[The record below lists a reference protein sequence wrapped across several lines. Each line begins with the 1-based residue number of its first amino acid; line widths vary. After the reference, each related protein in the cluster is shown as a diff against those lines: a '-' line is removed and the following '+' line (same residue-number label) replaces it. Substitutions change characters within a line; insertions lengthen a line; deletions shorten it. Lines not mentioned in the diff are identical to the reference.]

1 MRPQVAL
8 RLVLVAV
15 LAGALALAGCG
26 GDDASDKSASELIE
40 ATFSSDQ
47 PVESGRLQLGVRAD
61 LAESGSL
68 EGTLTARFA
77 QGGEDQLPKLD
88 GQLSLVTDG
97 GSLEAGAISTGD
109 KGYLVVAGQAYEVP
123 ASDWARIT
131 KAYAASE
138 RETDKRRR
146 AQPTLDQLG
155 IDPRRWLVDPRKD
168 GEGDVEGVETIHLT
182 AGVDVPRMLADV
194 TKLAQ
199 GNDISEQLGADDAE
213 ELEKAVRSARVE
225 VDTGKE
231 DERLRRLVVRLELS
245 AGTLE
250 LSLRYSEL
258 DEPQEIRAPEG
269 ARPLSELTE
278 TLERAAGAAAQDD
291 PYTTCLQEAGADLAK
306 VQECAKHL

>member
-8 RLVLVAV
+8 RAVLAVV

-47 PVESGRLQLGVRAD
+47 PVESGRLQIGVRAD

-77 QGGEDQLPKLD
+77 QGGEGQLPKLD

-109 KGYLVVAGQAYEVP
+109 KGFLVVYGQAYEVP
-123 ASDWARIT
+123 EADWRSIT
-131 KAYAASE
+131 KAYTASE
-138 RETDKRRR
+138 RETDRRRR
-146 AQPTLDQLG
+146 AQPTLDSLG

-168 GEGDVEGVETIHLT
+168 GESEVEGVETIHLT
-182 AGVDVPRMLADV
+182 AGVDVPRMVADV
-194 TKLAQ
+194 AKLAE
-199 GNDISEQLGADDAE
+199 GNDLSERLGAGDIEQL
-213 ELEKAVRSARVE
+213 EKSVRSARVE

-231 DERLRRLVVRLELS
+231 DERLRRLVVRLELA

-250 LSLRYSEL
+250 LSLQYSEL
-258 DEPQEIRAPEG
+258 DEPQEIGAPEG
-269 ARPLSELTE
+269 AHPLSELTE
-278 TLERAAGAAAQDD
+278 TLERAAGAAAEED
-291 PYTTCLQEAGADLAK
+291 PYTKCLQEAGADLEK

>member
-8 RLVLVAV
+8 RAVLAVV

-77 QGGEDQLPKLD
+77 QGGEGQLPKLD

-123 ASDWARIT
+123 ASDWERIT
-131 KAYAASE
+131 KAYTASE

-168 GEGDVEGVETIHLT
+168 GEGDVEGAETIHLT

-199 GNDISEQLGADDAE
+199 GNDISEQLGAEDAE
-213 ELEKAVRSARVE
+213 QLEKAVRSARVE
-225 VDTGKE
+225 IDTGKE

-278 TLERAAGAAAQDD
+278 TLERAAGAAGADD
-291 PYTTCLQEAGADLAK
+291 PYTKCLQEAGADLAK
-306 VQECAKHL
+306 VQKCAKHL